1 MGILKAALK
10 PLEMLNGAVLRLGL
24 WLSLA
29 ALGLMVVVVL
39 LQVWFRYVLNDALP
53 WPDEAARFLM
63 LWMTGLAA
71 PWGLRHYG
79 FVAIEMLSA
88 ALSGAAAAVLNLIFL
103 AIALTVLGM
112 GVRLG
117 WDHVNSGW
125 LFASSS
131 LRVPLDLVGGETVRV
146 KLAWMYLSVFAGM
159 VLMVLVTVELIL
171 REIVRLM
178 GGGGDLASL
187 DRSDLPEA
195 E

>member
-1 MGILKAALK
+1 MRVVMAALK
-10 PLEMLNGAVLRLGL
+10 PLETLNAGLLRLGL
-24 WLSLA
+24 WLALA
-29 ALGLMVVVVL
+29 ALFLMVVVVI
-39 LQVWFRYVLNDALP
+39 LQVWFRYVLDSALP

-88 ALSGAAAAVLNLIFL
+88 ALSGTAAAVLNLVFL
-103 AIALTVLGM
+103 GIALTVLLV

-117 WDHVNSGW
+117 WDHVDSGW

-131 LRVPLDLVGGETVRV
+131 LRVPLDWVGGETVRV
-146 KLAWMYLSVFAGM
+146 KLAWMYLSVFSGM
-159 VLMVLVTVELIL
+159 VLMVLVSVELVL
-171 REIVRLM
+171 REIVKLM
-178 GGGGDLASL
+178 GGGAQLVSL